1 MLRRFLETVQAGE
14 VQSLLEIARTM
25 DISLDMAR
33 QIVNE
38 LTNKGYLQEIGAD
51 CKEPQKGCSEC
62 PVNRACQVI
71 VRHWF
76 LTEKG
81 RTAVSNLSMTK

>member
-1 MLRRFLETVQAGE
+1 M
-14 VQSLLEIARTM
+14 LEIARTL
-25 DISLDMAR
+25 DISPDMVLQMAK
-33 QIVNE
+33 E

-51 CKEPQKGCSEC
+51 CKGPQKGCSEC
-62 PVNRACQVI
+62 PVNSGCQVI

-81 RTAVSNLSMTK
+81 RTAVSSISMTK